1 MLGGYRDELDVR
13 FVLKDLCLLKL
24 LKVTE
29 RRQCSVM
36 GGGLSCSLDSVWE
49 RYYQEI

>member
-36 GGGLSCSLDSVWE
+36 GGGAIL
-49 RYYQEI
+49 